1 VWDVKISAEWG
12 LNFISVPAHED
23 GNSTGQ
29 IVRRAENGKV
39 QDFVYKWFLKKCSQ
53 NQKFS

>member
-1 VWDVKISAEWG
+1 MWDVKISAEWG